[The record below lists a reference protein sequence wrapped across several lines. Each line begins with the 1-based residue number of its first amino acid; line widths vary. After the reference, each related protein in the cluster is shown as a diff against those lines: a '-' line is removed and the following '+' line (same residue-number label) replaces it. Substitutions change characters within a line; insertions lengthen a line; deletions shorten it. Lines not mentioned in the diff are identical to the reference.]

1 MSSTTKSNCLLVAPC
16 WWDRRALE
24 VAKDAS
30 RAIEWCDTSDVM
42 ACNSFQE
49 ATSLL
54 ATRIATH
61 AAGTPTWLIAY
72 GDVCPLVISALQV
85 FQNNPSASSMPSGL
99 LLISGMRTSGSLSSR
114 FKKIRFFH
122 RVSNTFAAMK
132 YSTLLKQ
139 AIANELTGTQAE
151 LCLRMLKESSRLALL
166 KNLEWLLAWDSSRNE
181 IDRLSVPIHQ
191 LHGRNDTFFDAPI
204 PSEATLLGNAGHLLW
219 FSHSRSVLE
228 WIDAV
233 ARA

>member
-1 MSSTTKSNCLLVAPC
+1 MVRYKRC
-16 WWDRRALE
+16 
-24 VAKDAS
+24 
-30 RAIEWCDTSDVM
+30 
-42 ACNSFQE
+42 
-49 ATSLL
+49 
-54 ATRIATH
+54 
-61 AAGTPTWLIAY
+61 Y
-72 GDVCPLVISALQV
+72 GLQ
-85 FQNNPSASSMPSGL
+85 QL
-99 LLISGMRTSGSLSSR
+99 SGSHKFIGDAYRHACGRNANLADRLWRCLPVSDQCIASVSKQSKCFIDAEWFVAYFWNADERQLSSR